1 MKTQGA
7 PMDPG
12 DKASRNAGLAVSYIT
27 RLQFDEIPPQ
37 TVKMVKCC
45 LMDYFSACIAGI
57 GFPASKSGLGILG
70 SFGRKEEAT
79 VIGCRKKV
87 PAIAAV
93 WANALLGNV
102 LDFEDGHY
110 PSLSH
115 PASVVFP
122 VAMAFSEKLNVD
134 PKELITTVVIGYDI
148 LGRSGA
154 LMARKY
160 RERTHGFGA
169 PSVYAAAAVAARLLG
184 LERARVEMAL
194 GVAGCHMPSIPVLR
208 SNEYGAM
215 TKGGGPWGAFAGSM
229 SALLAAEGFTA
240 PPATLQDPFISGD
253 DESAVSQL
261 LTLGTEFAIDHVY
274 FKRYPACRWAH
285 APLDAV
291 QAIMSEHAVRPD
303 QVADILVETFQ
314 EALSL
319 AQKAPKTIEGIEFSS
334 IPMPL
339 ALMLVDGEFG
349 VDQLSS
355 DRLEDPKVLQIASK
369 VRMILDPELD
379 KMFPKR
385 RPARVTLTTCGGAAY
400 TKEILE
406 VHGEPGSEFAKVGIT
421 EKFFRIVTSRFGE
434 NVANRLHSAIQNLDH
449 LSSLGELFDL
459 LKTQPRI
466 MREQDR

>member
-1 MKTQGA
+1 
-7 PMDPG
+7 MDPL
-12 DKASRNAGLAVSYIT
+12 DKGLKNAELAVSYIT
-27 RLQFDEIPPQ
+27 GLQFDNIPPQ

-45 LMDYFSACIAGI
+45 LMDYLSACIAGI

-79 VIGCRKKV
+79 VIGRKKKI

-134 PKELITTVVIGYDI
+134 PKEFITTVVIGYDI

-184 LERARVEMAL
+184 LERTRTGMAL

-208 SNEYGAM
+208 SHAYGAM
-215 TKGGGPWGAFAGSM
+215 TKGGGPWGAFTGSV

-240 PPATLQDPFISGD
+240 PPATLQDPFISD
-253 DESAVSQL
+253 DDDNAESPL
-261 LTLGTEFAIDHVY
+261 LTLGTVFAINNVY

-291 QAIMSEHAVRPD
+291 QAIVSEHDVRPG
-303 QVADILVETFQ
+303 QIADIRVETFQ
-314 EALSL
+314 EALAL
-319 AQKAPKTIEGIEFSS
+319 AQQAPKTLEGIEFSS
-334 IPMPL
+334 IPMTL

-355 DRLEDPKVLQIASK
+355 DRLEDPKLLQMAAK
-369 VRMILDPELD
+369 VRLILDPELD

-385 RPARVTLTTCGGAAY
+385 RPARVTITTSAGASY

-406 VHGEPGSEFAKVGIT
+406 VHGEPGSEFAKAGIT
-421 EKFFRIVTSRFGE
+421 EKFFRIVTSQFGE
-434 NVANRLHSAIQNLDH
+434 DVTDRLHSAIQNLDH
-449 LSSLGELFDL
+449 LSSLGDISDL
-459 LKTQPRI
+459 LRSQPKR
-466 MREQDR
+466 MRRWER